1 MWGGTAK
8 PGDGRRKAAVHSG
21 PAEGRNRRIRIL
33 RRVELRRPEPA
44 VDLPTRVPSVMP
56 DVMDSVSRSGQA
68 CPSAQDERPPGWPPG
83 SPVGSPVGSP
93 CRGITLPHTAG
104 LRGRFAPLKIRLF
117 PPSAADRLP
126 V

>member
-1 MWGGTAK
+1 MWGGTTK
-8 PGDGRRKAAVHSG
+8 PGERRRKAAVHSG

-68 CPSAQDERPPGWPPG
+68 CASAQDERPSG
-83 SPVGSPVGSP
+83 SPPGSPVGSP

-104 LRGRFAPLKIRLF
+104 LRGRFAPLKTRLF